1 MPADLQMIVRTN
13 QHLQICTEHTI
24 YKSSQYTLSYRHEI
38 MPHKTHYKTDR
49 SVSRNGAKRG
59 VKKNGA
65 GKNNWGTHMDNYG
78 PVAMDVND
86 PNYDS
91 ENE

>member
-1 MPADLQMIVRTN
+1 
-13 QHLQICTEHTI
+13 
-24 YKSSQYTLSYRHEI
+24 
-38 MPHKTHYKTDR
+38 MPHKTDYKTDR

-65 GKNNWGTHMDNYG
+65 GNNNWGTTMDTSG
-78 PVAMDVND
+78 PAAMDLND

-91 ENE
+91 GSE